1 MLLLLFKL
9 AFSVSTI
16 NGCQEVLLLRRE
28 VRIVELGLSLRR
40 LAIAPTPAPL
50 IFLLQDVLLAFVLEQ
65 AEVLVHLLQSIVLA
79 VERMDDMII
88 F

>member
-40 LAIAPTPAPL
+40 LAIAPTPAAL

-65 AEVLVHLLQSIVLA
+65 AEVLMHLLQSIVLA
-79 VERMDDMII
+79 VERMDYMII

>member
-50 IFLLQDVLLAFVLEQ
+50 ILLLQDVLLAFVLEQ